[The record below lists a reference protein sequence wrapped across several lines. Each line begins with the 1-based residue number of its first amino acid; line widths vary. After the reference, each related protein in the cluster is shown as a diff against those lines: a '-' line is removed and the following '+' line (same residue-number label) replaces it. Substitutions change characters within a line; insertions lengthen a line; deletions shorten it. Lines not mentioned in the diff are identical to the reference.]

1 MKILIT
7 GASGFIGSNI
17 LKALIKEN
25 HEITVVASTHTENPI
40 PQGCK
45 VVYLGLEGLNWKE
58 AYGKDAI
65 IHQAANND
73 TLCNDAGEM
82 YRANVYGPIR
92 LFHCAKDGGCKK
104 FVYASSTA
112 VYGDQPAP
120 YKEDSTHIKPLNV
133 YGETKAKF
141 DNFAM
146 EFAKEHNVDCIG
158 LRYCNVYGPGEA
170 HKGRRASMIYQ
181 MINQMKH
188 GKVKLFK
195 GGEQKRDWIHV
206 DDVVGANMT
215 ALHSSNVSG
224 VYNCGTGVATTYND
238 LALLIAKL
246 NPIRPACWPST
257 ERLSIEDLIE
267 YISNPNETAFQNHT
281 ECDIK
286 KMREELGFSPHF
298 DIKKG
303 IEAYLK
309 KLAVL

>member
-40 PQGCK
+40 PKGCK

-73 TLCNDAGEM
+73 TLFQDAGEM

-92 LFHCAKDGGCKK
+92 LFHHAKDGGCRK

-120 YKEDSTHIKPLNV
+120 YQEDSTLVKPLNV

-146 EFAKEHNVDCIG
+146 EFAEQYNVECVG
-158 LRYCNVYGPGEA
+158 FRYCNVYGPGED
-170 HKGRRASMIYQ
+170 HKGKRASMIYQ
-181 MINQMKH
+181 LIQQLTLNSP
-188 GKVKLFK
+188 VNRRVATLFK
-195 GGEQKRDWIHV
+195 DGKQKRDWIHV

-215 ALHSSNVSG
+215 ALHSNVSG
-224 VYNCGTGVATTYND
+224 IFNCGTGVATSFNRLVEIIKELSPD
-238 LALLIAKL
+238 IMAKFM
-246 NPIRPACWPST
+246 
-257 ERLSIEDLIE
+257 EIE
-267 YISNPNETAFQNHT
+267 YVENPHKDAYQNHT

-298 DIKKG
+298 DIENG
-303 IEAYLK
+303 IKAYLK